1 MPTTNRLIYTFSRS
15 SLFKLTDYL
24 IDRILSL
31 LHSDDA
37 RRVSMTCKTLRAHA
51 FCRAHE
57 EVCIREE
64 LKLHPFCLYMLA
76 EPGRPQLLSAFTLDT
91 GYSGLDYTAVSLL
104 SDLLAQTRNLKHL
117 SLCYSQQ
124 LIHLCPRLGQVI
136 AELTN
141 LVDLN
146 LRTGGCLTIGIFPLM
161 CSRPRYVHHGSDG
174 ASDSEDEADY
184 GPLFRSPAL
193 GNVECLSLQGF
204 RAEYLRPRVEDS
216 MVPSRLHTWDP
227 IPSVRHLELEE
238 CNVPFPRFARI
249 LPNLRTI
256 TLDDVLDMWQDNGT
270 LGETW
275 PSLDRITVQSACD
288 SVTQSEW
295 WKVGCPVHYVDL
307 RCSESGGPID
317 EDDGGIEAVTEGIRD
332 TKPVALAVQLKACVD
347 RYFWDMLARPP
358 FTLKC
363 LEINLHMS
371 GEQLVLWLATVV
383 PILANLELMLLQV
396 HIHSPLDGSATPSV
410 DMHQLGGLP
419 EPEVDFELFRA
430 VCQFIPAVIAKS
442 ITSLRYLSI
451 VTEEGSRVDGMHG
464 WWRTTWE
471 DGGRQIEVIPAV
483 QGEAIIAHVRST
495 PGAEQTIFG

>member
-1 MPTTNRLIYTFSRS
+1 
-15 SLFKLTDYL
+15 
-24 IDRILSL
+24 
-31 LHSDDA
+31 
-37 RRVSMTCKTLRAHA
+37 
-51 FCRAHE
+51 
-57 EVCIREE
+57 
-64 LKLHPFCLYMLA
+64 
-76 EPGRPQLLSAFTLDT
+76 
-91 GYSGLDYTAVSLL
+91 
-104 SDLLAQTRNLKHL
+104 
-117 SLCYSQQ
+117 
-124 LIHLCPRLGQVI
+124 
-136 AELTN
+136 
-141 LVDLN
+141 
-146 LRTGGCLTIGIFPLM
+146 M

-238 CNVPFPRFARI
+238 CNVPFLRFARI

-256 TLDDVLDMWQDNGT
+256 VLDDVLDMWQDNGT

-275 PSLDRITVQSACD
+275 PSLDRITVQSTCD
-288 SVTQSEW
+288 SVTESEW
-295 WKVGCPVHYVDL
+295 WKVACPVHYVDL

-317 EDDGGIEAVTEGIRD
+317 EDDGGIEAVAEGIRD

-347 RYFWDMLARPP
+347 RYFWEMLARPP

-371 GEQLVLWLATVV
+371 GEQLMSWLATVV

-430 VCQFIPAVIAKS
+430 VCQLIPAVIAKS
-442 ITSLRYLSI
+442 IPSLRYLSI
-451 VTEEGSRVDGMHG
+451 LTEEGSRVDGMHG

-471 DGGRQIEVIPAV
+471 DGGRKIEVIPAV

-495 PGAEQTIFG
+495 PGAEQIRVQLWFMRLFPNARRLVLDDTNIWNDNDGKCWLTLDYVSAQVADMKLALNNLTVHYVNAARALDMDLWEEMNVLLKAICNISPTVFTLKYNSLDSPHWQ